1 VIKFQNDR
9 GSFIS
14 KGENMNFPHL
24 FAEGNIGQCN
34 LKNRIIMPL
43 YPTKYA
49 TKSKVNPKMLE
60 FYRTR
65 ARGGVALIVLDCP
78 CLDYPRAYKGSHEL
92 RFDTEEYAS
101 SLAELLDVIKSEGSK
116 VFMQLNYPKERVLK
130 QEIPG
135 AKKKGDTWIAPLA
148 NTMLIEEAT
157 EILDIMAKGAIRAK
171 ETGYDG
177 IEIQASYGDLIAQLL
192 SPVLNI
198 RTDDLGG
205 SLENRSH
212 FLVQLVQQVK
222 ELTGEDFPVMVKLV
236 CDEFVEG
243 GLGIKEAVEIAKR
256 VEKAGAD
263 AIVAN
268 AGNKQTKF
276 RTIPTRESSP
286 GPLVDLAA
294 QVKEVVQLPVVA
306 IGKINRPDLADAII
320 GQGKADFVAMAR
332 ALVADPNLP
341 RKAESDKIDDIRP
354 CVACFEDCADKGVQ
368 DIGRC
373 CIVNPFAG
381 REYAWE
387 ITPAKEKRRVLVIGG
402 GPSGIQAA
410 IIASQRGH
418 EVELWEQSNQIGGQI
433 RLAHIAPFK
442 EDMSEILRYL
452 KVSLDKCPV
461 NIRLGQ
467 QANVSEITSLSPD
480 VVIVATGSRPGLLS
494 IPRIDS
500 DFVIQA
506 RDLYEG
512 RPVVG
517 NKIVIIGGGD
527 IGCETADWLAG
538 PSKTVS
544 VVEIAPEVLAKMKK
558 IPKERLLTRLSEKG
572 VHFYKETKVTSIEGR
587 SVRLK
592 KKDEKE
598 LILEADLVVIA
609 INAEPEDVLFH
620 NLKGKI
626 KEAIV
631 VGDAAS
637 PGNLGAALRNAT
649 EVALKI

>member
-1 VIKFQNDR
+1 
-9 GSFIS
+9 
-14 KGENMNFPHL
+14 
-24 FAEGNIGQCN
+24 
-34 LKNRIIMPL
+34 
-43 YPTKYA
+43 
-49 TKSKVNPKMLE
+49 
-60 FYRTR
+60 
-65 ARGGVALIVLDCP
+65 
-78 CLDYPRAYKGSHEL
+78 
-92 RFDTEEYAS
+92 
-101 SLAELLDVIKSEGSK
+101 
-116 VFMQLNYPKERVLK
+116 
-130 QEIPG
+130 
-135 AKKKGDTWIAPLA
+135 
-148 NTMLIEEAT
+148 
-157 EILDIMAKGAIRAK
+157 
-171 ETGYDG
+171 
-177 IEIQASYGDLIAQLL
+177 
-192 SPVLNI
+192 
-198 RTDDLGG
+198 
-205 SLENRSH
+205 
-212 FLVQLVQQVK
+212 
-222 ELTGEDFPVMVKLV
+222 
-236 CDEFVEG
+236 
-243 GLGIKEAVEIAKR
+243 
-256 VEKAGAD
+256 
-263 AIVAN
+263 
-268 AGNKQTKF
+268 
-276 RTIPTRESSP
+276 
-286 GPLVDLAA
+286 
-294 QVKEVVQLPVVA
+294 
-306 IGKINRPDLADAII
+306 
-320 GQGKADFVAMAR
+320 
-332 ALVADPNLP
+332 
-341 RKAESDKIDDIRP
+341 
-354 CVACFEDCADKGVQ
+354 
-368 DIGRC
+368 
-373 CIVNPFAG
+373 
-381 REYAWE
+381 
-387 ITPAKEKRRVLVIGG
+387 
-402 GPSGIQAA
+402 
-410 IIASQRGH
+410 
-418 EVELWEQSNQIGGQI
+418 VELWEQSNQIGGQI

-480 VVIVATGSRPGLLS
+480 VVIVATGSRSGLLS